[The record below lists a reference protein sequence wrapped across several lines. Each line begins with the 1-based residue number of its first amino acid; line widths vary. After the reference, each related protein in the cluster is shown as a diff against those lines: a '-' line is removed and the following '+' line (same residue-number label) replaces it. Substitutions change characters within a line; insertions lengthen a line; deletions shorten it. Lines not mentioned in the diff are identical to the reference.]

1 MFLEAARFEGGNLM
15 MEQIFI
21 ANRFKSKKLITQ
33 LFTVL
38 VGFSGILMLVVS
50 IVVSHQ
56 TTTTFINNN
65 NLVYS
70 NTLKVSTRTMDALF
84 AGYHDSLTHITYDAN
99 IIDFVVTPKPRS
111 SASNNRVWSV
121 LSGYCQENEAIQ
133 EVYLY
138 VQKTNQILSST
149 YKTSTLE
156 YFQEKE
162 LIVNHMTNAPATT
175 LLKSG
180 RTSSIVMYKKHIYIV
195 RDFPLNGEKR
205 LGTLFMKI
213 NPSALYHNSLDGS
226 QTSYSSILAYD
237 DAWNPLFPELLDY
250 QALATE
256 VAAALPLMKEEQPNT
271 TYINGQ
277 HYYLHTA
284 ELSHINLLL
293 AVNDSAFIPSMQ
305 IVMQNSFPF
314 FALILVLSGLLTICI
329 LYLSYMPVLR
339 LTRLVS
345 AAEESEDEYREE
357 FPQEYPE
364 HGKEENEWHYL
375 TKRFLSISDK
385 KQQLDHILNHMIPKI
400 SREFYFELL
409 NGKPMEQ
416 QYIRNL
422 LTNTKSPLKAEGK
435 YEVAAITFAET
446 LDEPKKTQILD
457 TLCHVLNE
465 DMEKICHYVTQPIDE
480 SLYAIIIQFES
491 STPAHQITDLEI
503 RLEQAFYNSFPGQH
517 QLAWFEIG
525 PKCTSLQNISVSYV
539 ECLQRLALKK
549 YPDKQALP
557 APKKTPDDSII
568 PDYQYFQLQLKSIAG
583 FLLVEDISSAA
594 QKARQI
600 CLTVWQGNFRE
611 DTQKAYGYYRVAFLN
626 MLAAYNITGTTQE
639 ELAFIFQND
648 AFVAAQLAEDDELL
662 LYMEHF
668 CDGAIHLWA
677 EKIQKQQHK
686 YLVKVRHYIENNF
699 DNPDLSLNLLA
710 EQCNTTTSYL
720 SRLFKDSFGINFI
733 EYLNQYRI
741 DKAKELLESEQ
752 SVKEV
757 AITTGFN
764 SQQNFIRVFKKY
776 TGVTPGQY
784 KSQKML

>member
-1 MFLEAARFEGGNLM
+1 
-15 MEQIFI
+15 MEQNFI

-38 VGFSGILMLVVS
+38 VGFSAILMLVVS

-56 TTTTFINNN
+56 TTAAFINNN
-65 NLVYS
+65 NLIYS
-70 NTLKVSTRTMDALF
+70 NTLKVSARTMDALF
-84 AGYHDSLTHITYDAN
+84 SGYHDSLTHITYDAN

-121 LSGYCQENEAIQ
+121 LNGYCQENEAIQ

-156 YFQEKE
+156 HFREKD
-162 LIVNHMTNAPATT
+162 LIVNHMANTPATM

-180 RTSSIVMYKKHIYIV
+180 RTSSIEIYKNHIYIV

-213 NPSALYHNSLDGS
+213 NPSVLYHNSLDNS
-226 QTSYSSILAYD
+226 QTSFSRVLAYD

-250 QALATE
+250 QALATD
-256 VAAALPLMKEEQPNT
+256 VAAALPIMKETPQDT
-271 TYINGQ
+271 TYINGH

-293 AVNDSAFIPSMQ
+293 EVNDSAFIPSAQ
-305 IVMQNSFPF
+305 IVMQNSLPF
-314 FALILVLSGLLTICI
+314 FALILVLGGLLTICI

-339 LTRLVS
+339 LTQLVS
-345 AAEESEDEYREE
+345 SAEESDDEYREE
-357 FPQEYPE
+357 YPQKYPE
-364 HGKEENEWHYL
+364 HGKEENEWEYL
-375 TKRFLSISDK
+375 TKRFLCISDK

-416 QYIRNL
+416 QYILNL
-422 LTNTKSPLKAEGK
+422 LANIKSPLKAEGK
-435 YEVAAITFAET
+435 YEIAAVTFAET

-457 TLCHVLNE
+457 TLYQVLNE
-465 DMEKICHYVTQPIDE
+465 GTEKVCHYVKQQMDE
-480 SLYAIIIQFES
+480 SLHVIIIQFDI
-491 STPAHQITDLEI
+491 STSTHQITDLEI
-503 RLEQAFYNSFPGQH
+503 RLEQAFYNSLPEMH

-539 ECLQRLALKK
+539 ECLQRLTLKK

-557 APKKTPDDSII
+557 SSKKTPDDSII

-583 FLLVEDISSAA
+583 FLLDGDISSAT

-600 CLTVWQGNFRE
+600 CLTVWQGNHRE
-611 DTQKAYGYYRVAFLN
+611 DIQKAYGYYRVAFLN
-626 MLAAYNITGTTQE
+626 ILAAYNITGTTQE
-639 ELAFIFQND
+639 EQAFIFQND
-648 AFVAAQLAEDDELL
+648 IYVAAQLTEEDELL

-677 EKIQKQQHK
+677 EKVQKQQHK
-686 YLVKVRHYIENNF
+686 YLVKARQYIENNF
-699 DNPDLSLNLLA
+699 RNPDLSLNLLA

-733 EYLNQYRI
+733 DYLNQYRI
-741 DKAKELLESEQ
+741 EKAKELLESEQ

-776 TGVTPGQY
+776 TGVTPGRY
-784 KSQKML
+784 KKQTFL